1 MRRNRVKEL
10 LKEGKP
16 AIGTFLVSNSRAVL
30 EVLAAAGL
38 DFVIIDAEHFML
50 NPETIE
56 QLVTA
61 AEAAG
66 ITPFVRVQENV
77 NLVARALDCGAMGIV
92 APMIETREQAELLVE
107 TAKYLPVGRKGV
119 CNPRA
124 IAYGVKGIDTMVKF
138 YKEYNDEIIVMAQIE
153 TKKSVDNAEEIA
165 RVKGID
171 ALMVGPMDMSQSL
184 GIVGQFDSP
193 VLNENI
199 DKALATGKKYKMP
212 MAILS
217 FDGESSNKW
226 LDKGFNM
233 IVLGADVF
241 FLMNN
246 VVSELS
252 KIKQ

>member
-16 AIGTFLVSNSRAVL
+16 VIGTFLVSNSRAAV

-38 DFVIIDAEHFML
+38 DFVVIDAEHFML

-61 AEAAG
+61 AQLAG

-92 APMIETREQAELLVE
+92 APMIETKEQAELLVQ

-124 IAYGVKGIDTMVKF
+124 VTYGVNGMDSMVKF
-138 YKEYNDEIIVMAQIE
+138 YKEYNDEIILMAQIE
-153 TKKSVDNAEEIA
+153 TKKSVDNIDEIA
-165 RVKGID
+165 QVKGLD
-171 ALMVGPMDMSQSL
+171 ALMVGPMDLSQTL

-193 VLNENI
+193 VLNKNI
-199 DKALATGKKYKMP
+199 DKALAGAKKYNMP

-226 LDKGFNM
+226 LDKGFNI
-233 IVLGADVF
+233 IVMGADVF
-241 FLMNN
+241 FLMN
-246 VVSELS
+246 SASAEMG
-252 KIKQ
+252 KIKR